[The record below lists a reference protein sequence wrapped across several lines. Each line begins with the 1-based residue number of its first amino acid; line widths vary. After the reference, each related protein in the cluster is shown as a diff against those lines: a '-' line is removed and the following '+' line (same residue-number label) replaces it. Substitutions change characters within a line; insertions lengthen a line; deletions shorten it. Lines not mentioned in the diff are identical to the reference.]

1 MAKRRSIVKIK
12 SPIEVPNLLD
22 LQLKSFRA
30 FLQEDVAKT
39 KRKHWGLEAVLKETF
54 PIESVD
60 GTATLEYIYYTVGK
74 QKYALDECKRKD
86 FTYAVPL
93 RVKLRLRTSTEVREQ
108 EVFLCDLPYMTP
120 QGTFVMNGDE
130 RVVVTQMHRSPG
142 VSFEES
148 SQLYG
153 KVSYR
158 ARIVPYYGSWLEFEF
173 DQSKVLNVYIDRRRK
188 FPVSVLLRAFGYS
201 SDESILKI
209 FGGTDTLKIN
219 KKSDLSNLGGRTIA
233 EDIVDPE
240 SKQVLFEKYEVIAKT
255 NLSRLEH
262 VGLKKIKLVKEE
274 IAEIVNTLKKDI
286 TTSKE
291 EALIEIFRKMQP
303 GNPATIENAEG
314 YFQRLF
320 LNPKRYDLQRV
331 GRFIINR
338 KLGMKISLDKRTL
351 DKETAVKVVDYMFKL
366 RKGDG
371 EADDIDHLGNR
382 RIRTVGELLQ
392 EQFRIGLL
400 RIERVSRERM
410 AVYDMESLMP
420 HHLVNSKL
428 ISALIR
434 DFFGRGS
441 LSQFMDQT
449 NPQAELTHRRRLSAL
464 GPGGLDRERAGFE
477 VRDVHYSHYGRV
489 CPIETPEGPN
499 IGLITSLALY
509 ARINE
514 FGFIETPYRKVKN
527 KKVSN
532 EVKYLTADE
541 EDNYVIAQANAKLGK
556 DNHFLDKEIF
566 CRYKDGFIKANPS
579 EVEFMDVSPQQIVGS
594 STGLI
599 PFLEHDDAN
608 RALMGANMMRQAVP
622 LMTTDS
628 PLVGTG
634 FEKKA
639 VEDSGTIVLAEKDGV
654 VRFVDAKSISVGTI
668 EYGLTKF
675 GRTNADTCVNQRPLV
690 KIGDKVKAGDVL
702 ADGAATDGGELA
714 LGRNILVAFMPWRGY
729 NFEDAIILS
738 ERLVKDDV
746 FTSIHIEEFE
756 VEARET
762 KLGPEEITRDI
773 PNISEEILRNLDDNG
788 IVRIGAEVRPSDI
801 LIGKISPKTESELTP
816 EEKLLRAIF
825 GEKAGDVRDTSLK
838 VPPGVF
844 GVVINVEVFT
854 RKEGAT
860 LSKEEKSRELKEIKA
875 LKKEYQSK
883 INQLKKEKL
892 SRLSELLLGEKLSAP
907 LSDIDTEKILISDG
921 VLIKDK
927 HINKLNQCDLDV
939 IKLLDN
945 DSKEEEIFRVL
956 KLYDDQ
962 IEEMIYEMDA
972 AIHRVKKGDELPP
985 GVLKKIIIH
994 VASKR
999 KIVAGD
1005 KMAGRHGNK
1014 GVISRIVHEED
1025 MPYLPDGTPVDIVL
1039 NPLGVPS
1046 RMNIGQLLET
1056 HLGWAA
1062 KKLGFKIATPVF
1074 AGISEEE
1081 IRKFLKDA
1089 DLPEDGKVTLYDG
1102 MSGEPFDQ
1110 KVTVGYIY
1118 MMKLSHMVD
1127 DKIHARSIGPYSLV
1141 TQQPLG
1147 GKAQFGGQRFGEMEV
1162 WALEAYGA
1170 AYILQEMLTVKSDD
1184 VQGRTRIYESIVKGE
1199 SSFQHGTPESLNVLL
1214 RELQGLALDVRI
1226 AKGED
1231 LKEAKTKTTKAK
1243 KKGRARNV

>member
-1 MAKRRSIVKIK
+1 MTKRYGFAKIKYPVKI
-12 SPIEVPNLLD
+12 PNLLD
-22 LQLKSFRA
+22 LQLVSFKE

-39 KRKHWGLEAVLKETF
+39 RRKHKGLEAILQEIF
-54 PIESVD
+54 PIESTD
-60 GTATLEYIYYTVGK
+60 GAYRLEYLYYTVGK
-74 QKYALDECKRKD
+74 PKYSVLECKKKD

-93 RVKLRLRTSTEVREQ
+93 KIKVRLRTPDETREQ

-120 QGTFVMNGDE
+120 KGTFVMNGDE
-130 RVVVTQMHRSPG
+130 RVVIAQMHRSPG
-142 VSFEES
+142 VTFEEMTE
-148 SQLYG
+148 LYG

-158 ARIVPYYGSWLEFEF
+158 ARVVPYYGSWLEFEF
-173 DQSKVLNVYIDRRRK
+173 DQSRNLNVYIDRRRK
-188 FPVSVLLRAFGYS
+188 FPVTVLLRAFGIS
-201 SDESILKI
+201 SDEAIIGK
-209 FGGTDTLKIN
+209 FGGVELITIKNRASWKDVIGRILAEDVKDTDT
-219 KKSDLSNLGGRTIA
+219 S
-233 EDIVDPE
+233 
-240 SKQVLFEKYEVIAKT
+240 QVIIEKYETITSSHVQ
-255 NLSRLEH
+255 RLEKI
-262 VGLKKIKLVKEE
+262 GIKKVAVVKEDIPE
-274 IAEIVNTLKKDI
+274 IINTIKKDV
-286 TTSKE
+286 TSSKE

-314 YFQRLF
+314 YFQRSF
-320 LNPKRYDLQRV
+320 LDPKRYDLQRV

-338 KLGMKISLDKRTL
+338 KLNMKTSLEKRTL
-351 DKETAVKVVDYMFKL
+351 DKETVIQVINYLLKL
-366 RKGDG
+366 RRGDG
-371 EADDIDHLGNR
+371 EPDDIDHLGNR
-382 RIRTVGELLQ
+382 RVRTIGELLQ

-410 AVYDMESLMP
+410 SIYDMESVMP

-428 ISALIR
+428 ISALIK

-514 FGFIETPYRKVKN
+514 FGFLETPYRKVKN
-527 KKVSN
+527 KKVTN
-532 EVKYLTADE
+532 EIVYLTADK
-541 EDNYVIAQANAKLGK
+541 EDQYVIAQANARLNDEGS
-556 DNHFLDKEIF
+556 FIDKEIF
-566 CRYKDGFIKANPS
+566 CRYKDSFIKASPK
-579 EVEFMDVSPQQIVGS
+579 EVEFMDVSPQQIVGIS
-594 STGLI
+594 AGLI

-622 LMTTDS
+622 LLEGKA

-634 FEKKA
+634 LEAKA
-639 VEDSGTIVLAEKDGV
+639 ARDSGATVIANKSGM
-654 VRFVDAKSISVGTI
+654 VRYVDANRIVVGGT
-668 EYGLTKF
+668 EYNLIKF
-675 GRTNADTCVNQRPLV
+675 DRTNSDTCINQRPCV
-690 KIGDKVKAGDVL
+690 KVGDKVKEGDTI
-702 ADGAATDGGELA
+702 ADGAATEDGELA
-714 LGRNILVAFMPWRGY
+714 LGRNILVAFMSWRGY
-729 NFEDAIILS
+729 NFEDAVILS

-746 FTSIHIEEFE
+746 FTSLHMEEFE

-773 PNISEEILRNLDDNG
+773 PNVSEESLRNLDDEG
-788 IVRIGAEVRPSDI
+788 IVRIGAEVMPGDI
-801 LIGKISPKTESELTP
+801 LVGKISPKTESELTP

-825 GEKAGDVRDTSLK
+825 GDKAGDVRDTSLK

-844 GVVINVEVFT
+844 GVVVDVQVFT
-854 RKEGAT
+854 RKEGTT
-860 LSKEEKSRELKEIKA
+860 LSKEEKSRELRAIKA
-875 LKKEYQSK
+875 LKKEYELK
-883 INQLKKEKL
+883 INQLQSERIQRVESLILGQKL
-892 SRLSELLLGEKLSAP
+892 GAALR
-907 LSDIDTEKILISDG
+907 DMDTGK
-921 VLIKDK
+921 VLIPEGVTISAK
-927 HINKLNQCDLDV
+927 HVKKLERCDLDV
-939 IKLLDN
+939 VKLFDN
-945 DSKEEEIFRVL
+945 ETTEDEIAKVL

-962 IEEMIYEMDA
+962 IEEVFYEMDTE
-972 AIHRVKKGDELPP
+972 INRIKKGDELAP
-985 GVLKKIIIH
+985 GVLKKIVIH

-1005 KMAGRHGNK
+1005 KVAGRHGNK
-1014 GVISRIVHEED
+1014 GVISRIVLEED
-1025 MPYLPDGTPVDIVL
+1025 MPYLPDGTPVDVVL

-1046 RMNIGQLLET
+1046 RMNIGQILET

-1062 KKLGFKIATPVF
+1062 KTLGLKFATPVF
-1074 AGISEEE
+1074 AGITEQE
-1081 IRKFLKDA
+1081 IKKFLNKA
-1089 DLPEDGKVTLYDG
+1089 GLPEDGKIKLSDG
-1102 MSGEPFDQ
+1102 RTGEEFDQ

-1162 WALEAYGA
+1162 WALEAYGS
-1170 AYILQEMLTVKSDD
+1170 AYTLQEMLTVKSDD
-1184 VQGRTRIYESIVKGE
+1184 VQGRTKIYESIVKGE

-1214 RELQGLALDVRI
+1214 RELQGLALDIRI
-1226 AKGED
+1226 V
-1231 LKEAKTKTTKAK
+1231 KEKEFQKESKTK
-1243 KKGRARNV
+1243 KKGKKNV

>member
-1 MAKRRSIVKIK
+1 MKRLSYAKLKYPVKI
-12 SPIEVPNLLD
+12 PNLLD
-22 LQLKSFRA
+22 PQVESFRS

-39 KRKHWGLEAVLKETF
+39 KRQHQGLEAVLQETF
-54 PIESVD
+54 PIQSAD
-60 GTATLEYIYYTVGK
+60 GNSTLEYLHYAVGRP
-74 QKYALDECKRKD
+74 KYSMEECKRKD
-86 FTYAVPL
+86 LTYSVPL
-93 RVKLRLRTSTEVREQ
+93 RAKLRLRVAKEAREQ
-108 EVFLCDLPYMTP
+108 EVYLCDLPYMTP
-120 QGTFVMNGDE
+120 KGTFIINGDE

-142 VSFEES
+142 VSFEQSAEI
-148 SQLYG
+148 YG
-153 KVSYR
+153 KISYR

-173 DQSKVLNVYIDRRRK
+173 DQSRVLNVYIDRRRK
-188 FPVSVLLRAFGYS
+188 FPATVLLRAFGYS
-201 SDESILKI
+201 SDEDILKI
-209 FGGTDTLKIN
+209 FGGTEIIQIERRSQVKELEGKI
-219 KKSDLSNLGGRTIA
+219 LA
-233 EDIVDPE
+233 EAISEGD
-240 SKQVLFEKYEVIAKT
+240 QVIFEKYHLVTKS
-255 NLSRLEH
+255 NLPKLEKLSLGK
-262 VGLKKIKLVKEE
+262 VKIIKQDIVE
-274 IAEIVNTLKKDI
+274 IINTLKKDSVS
-286 TTSKE
+286 SKE

-314 YFQRLF
+314 YFERLF

-338 KLGMKISLDKRTL
+338 KLGMKFDLDKRTL
-351 DKETAVKVVDYMFKL
+351 DKDTVVKVMEYMIKL
-366 RKGDG
+366 RRG
-371 EADDIDHLGNR
+371 EGEPDDIDHLGSR
-382 RIRTVGELLQ
+382 RLRTVGELLQ

-410 AVYDMESLMP
+410 AVYDIESVMP

-428 ISALIR
+428 ISALTK

-514 FGFIETPYRKVKN
+514 FGFIETPYRKVKDN
-527 KKVSN
+527 KVTN
-532 EVKYLTADE
+532 EIKYLTADE
-541 EDNYVIAQANAKLGK
+541 EDVYIIAQANARL
-556 DNHFLDKEIF
+556 DESSVFMDKEVF
-566 CRYKDGFIKANPS
+566 CRYKDSFIKVSPDK
-579 EVEFMDVSPQQIVGS
+579 VEFMDVAPQQIVGT

-622 LMTTDS
+622 LMTTES
-628 PLVGTG
+628 PYVGTG
-634 FEKKA
+634 LEGKVA
-639 VEDSGTIVLAEKDGV
+639 GDSGALIIAEKDGL
-654 VRFVDAKSISVGTI
+654 VRYVDASKIIVGSQ
-668 EYGLTKF
+668 EYRLTKF
-675 GRTNADTCVNQRPLV
+675 GRTNSDTCINQRPLV
-690 KIGDKVKAGDVL
+690 RPGDKVEKGDIL
-702 ADGAATDGGELA
+702 ADGAATDNGEMA
-714 LGRNILVAFMPWRGY
+714 LGRDVLVAFMPWRGY
-729 NFEDAIILS
+729 NFEDAVILS
-738 ERLVKDDV
+738 ERLVKDDT
-746 FTSIHIEEFE
+746 FTSIHVEEFE

-773 PNISEEILRNLDDNG
+773 PNVSEESLRNLDENG
-788 IVRIGAEVRPSDI
+788 IVRIGAEVKPSDI
-801 LIGKISPKTESELTP
+801 LVGKISPKTESELTP

-844 GVVINVEVFT
+844 GVVIDVQVFT

-860 LSKEEKSRELKEIKA
+860 LTKDEKSKELKAIKA
-875 LKKEYQSK
+875 LKKEYEAK
-883 INQLKKEKL
+883 IIQLKKEKFA
-892 SRLSELLLGEKLSAP
+892 RLSSLLVGKKLAEP
-907 LSDIDTEKILISDG
+907 LQDIDTGKVVINEG
-921 VLIKDK
+921 VTIKESHLK
-927 HINKLNQCDLDV
+927 KLESCDLEIV
-939 IKLLDN
+939 KLIGDEQ
-945 DSKEEEIFRVL
+945 KEDEITKVL

-962 IEEMIYEMDA
+962 IEEVLYEMDME
-972 AIHRVKKGDELPP
+972 ISGIKKGDELLP
-985 GVLKKIIIH
+985 GVLKKIVIH

-999 KIVAGD
+999 KVIAGD
-1005 KMAGRHGNK
+1005 KVAGRHGNK
-1014 GVISRIVHEED
+1014 GVVSRIVLEED
-1025 MPYLPDGTPVDIVL
+1025 MPYLPDGTPIDIVL

-1046 RMNIGQLLET
+1046 RMNIGQILET

-1062 KKLGFKIATPVF
+1062 RTLNIKVASPVF
-1074 AGISEEE
+1074 AGATEKE
-1081 IRKFLKDA
+1081 IKDLLKKA
-1089 DLPEDGKVTLYDG
+1089 GLPQDGKVTLYDG
-1102 MSGEPFDQ
+1102 ITGEPLDQ

-1118 MMKLSHMVD
+1118 IMKLSHMVD

-1170 AYILQEMLTVKSDD
+1170 AYTLQEMLTVKSDD
-1184 VQGRTRIYESIVKGE
+1184 VQGRTKIYESIVKGE

-1214 RELQGLALDVRI
+1214 RELQGLALDVQI
-1226 AKGED
+1226 V
-1231 LKEAKTKTTKAK
+1231 KEKDAHAHSETKVAEPKAK
-1243 KKGRARNV
+1243 KKGRAKHA

>member
-875 LKKEYQSK
+875 LKKEYQLK

-1081 IRKFLKDA
+1081 IRKFLKEA

-1231 LKEAKTKTTKAK
+1231 LKEAKTTKAK
-1243 KKGRARNV
+1243 KKGRAKNV

>member
-1 MAKRRSIVKIK
+1 MAKRRSVVKIK
-12 SPIEVPNLLD
+12 SPVEVPNLLD
-22 LQLKSFRA
+22 LQLKPFHD

-60 GTATLEYIYYTVGK
+60 GAATLEYVYYTIGK
-74 QKYALDECKRKD
+74 PKYTLDECKRKD
-86 FTYAVPL
+86 FTYSVPL
-93 RVKLRLRTSTEVREQ
+93 RVKLRLRTPTEVREQ
-108 EVFLCDLPYMTP
+108 EVFLCDLPYMSP

-130 RVVVTQMHRSPG
+130 RVVVTQMHRSSG

-201 SDESILKI
+201 SDEDILKI
-209 FGGTDTLKIN
+209 FGGTESLKIN
-219 KKSDLSNLGGRTIA
+219 KRSDLKNVEERVLA
-233 EDIVDPE
+233 EDIVDSE
-240 SKQVLFEKYEVIAKT
+240 NKQILFEKYQLITKT
-255 NLSRLEH
+255 DVSRLEKLN
-262 VGLKKIKLVKEE
+262 LKQIKLVKEE
-274 IAEIVNTLKKDI
+274 VAEIVNTLKKDATI
-286 TTSKE
+286 SKE

-338 KLGMKISLDKRTL
+338 KLGMKVSLDKRIL
-351 DKETAVKVVDYMFKL
+351 DKETVVKVIDYMLKL
-366 RKGDG
+366 RKGEG
-371 EADDIDHLGNR
+371 EPDDIDHLGNR

-449 NPQAELTHRRRLSAL
+449 NPLAELTHRRRLSAL

-527 KKVSN
+527 KNVSN
-532 EVKYLTADE
+532 EIKYLTADE
-541 EDNYVIAQANAKLGK
+541 EDKYVIAQANAKLDEGSR
-556 DNHFLDKEIF
+556 FIDKEIF
-566 CRYKDGFIKANPS
+566 CRYKDGFIKAGPS
-579 EVEFMDVSPQQIVGS
+579 EVEYMDVAPQQIVGS

-622 LMTTDS
+622 LMITES

-639 VEDSGTIVLAEKDGV
+639 VEDSGTLVLAEKDGT
-654 VRFVDAKSISVGTI
+654 VRYVDSEHITVGAN
-668 EYGLTKF
+668 EYNLTKF
-675 GRTNADTCVNQRPLV
+675 GRTNADTCVNQRPLI

-702 ADGAATDGGELA
+702 ADGAATDDGELS

-746 FTSIHIEEFE
+746 FSSIHIEEFE

-773 PNISEEILRNLDDNG
+773 PNVSEEILRNLDNNG
-788 IVRIGAEVRPSDI
+788 VVRIGAEVKPSDI

-844 GVVINVEVFT
+844 GVVINIEVFT

-875 LKKEYQSK
+875 LRKEHEAKVS
-883 INQLKKEKL
+883 QLKKEKL
-892 SRLSELLLGEKLSAP
+892 SRLSQLLLGEKLSAP
-907 LSDIDTEKILISDG
+907 LHDIETNKVLVSDG

-927 HINKLNQCDLDV
+927 DIKRLGHCDLDV
-939 IKLLDN
+939 VKLIDS
-945 DSKEEEIFRVL
+945 DSKEDEIFRVL

-962 IEEMIYEMDA
+962 IEEVLYEMDA
-972 AIHRVKKGDELPP
+972 RIHRVKKGDELPP
-985 GVLKKIIIH
+985 GVLKKIVIH

-1014 GVISRIVHEED
+1014 GVISKIVHEED

-1074 AGISEEE
+1074 AGISEDE
-1081 IRKFLKDA
+1081 IKDFLKEA
-1089 DLPEDGKVTLYDG
+1089 GLPEDGKITLYDG

-1110 KVTVGYIY
+1110 NVTVGYIY

-1170 AYILQEMLTVKSDD
+1170 AYTLQEMLTVKSDD
-1184 VQGRTRIYESIVKGE
+1184 VQGRTKIYESIVKGE

-1226 AKGED
+1226 VKDKDIKG
-1231 LKEAKTKTTKAK
+1231 AKTIKVK
-1243 KKGRARNV
+1243 KKGRAKNV

>member
-201 SDESILKI
+201 SDESILKV

-219 KKSDLSNLGGRTIA
+219 KKSDLSSLGGRTIA

-262 VGLKKIKLVKEE
+262 VGLKKIKLVKED

-291 EALIEIFRKMQP
+291 EALVEIFRKMQP

-634 FEKKA
+634 FEKKV

-668 EYGLTKF
+668 EYDLTKF

-1081 IRKFLKDA
+1081 IRKFLKEA

-1231 LKEAKTKTTKAK
+1231 LKEAKTTKAK
-1243 KKGRARNV
+1243 KKGRAKNV

>member
-1 MAKRRSIVKIK
+1 MTRRRNIVKIK

-22 LQLKSFRA
+22 LQLKPFRD
-30 FLQEDVAKT
+30 FLQEDTAKT
-39 KRKHWGLEAVLKETF
+39 RRKHWGLEAVLKETF

-60 GTATLEYIYYTVGK
+60 GSANLEYIYYTVGK
-74 QKYALDECKRKD
+74 PKYTLDECKRKD
-86 FTYAVPL
+86 LTYSVPL
-93 RVKLRLRTSTEVREQ
+93 RVKLRLRTSSEVREQ

-142 VSFEES
+142 VSFEEN

-201 SDESILKI
+201 SDENILKI
-209 FGGTDTLKIN
+209 FGGTDTLQIN
-219 KKSDLSNLGGRTIA
+219 KRSDLSNMEGRVIA
-233 EDIVDPE
+233 EDIVDSG
-240 SKQVLFEKYEVIAKT
+240 SKQVLFEKYELITKSS
-255 NLSRLEH
+255 LSRLENT
-262 VGLKKIKLVKEE
+262 GLKSIKLIRED
-274 IAEIVNTLKKDI
+274 IAEIANTLKKDS
-286 TTSKE
+286 TSSKE

-320 LNPKRYDLQRV
+320 LNPKCYDLQRV

-338 KLGMKISLDKRTL
+338 KLGMKVSLDKRTL
-351 DKETAVKVVDYMFKL
+351 DRETVVKVIEYMFKL
-366 RKGDG
+366 RKGEG
-371 EADDIDHLGNR
+371 ESDDIDHLGNR

-509 ARINE
+509 AVINE

-527 KKVSN
+527 GKVSN
-532 EVKYLTADE
+532 EIKYLTADA
-541 EDNYVIAQANAKLGK
+541 EDNYVIAQANARLDK
-556 DNHFLDKEIF
+556 DNYFMDKEIF
-566 CRYKDGFIKANPS
+566 CRYKDGFIKSDPS
-579 EVEFMDVSPQQIVGS
+579 GVEFMDVAPQQIVGS

-622 LMTTDS
+622 LMTTES

-639 VEDSGTIVLAEKDGV
+639 VEDSGTLVLAEKDGI
-654 VRFVDAKSISVGTI
+654 VRSVDAKNMVVGTK
-668 EYGLTKF
+668 EYSLIKF
-675 GRTNADTCVNQRPLV
+675 GRTNADTCVNQRPVV
-690 KIGDKVKAGDVL
+690 KVGDKVKAGDVL
-702 ADGAATDGGELA
+702 ADGAATDDGELS
-714 LGRNILVAFMPWRGY
+714 LGRNILVAFLPWRGY

-746 FTSIHIEEFE
+746 LTSIHIEEFE

-773 PNISEEILRNLDDNG
+773 PNVSEEILRNLDDNG
-788 IVRIGAEVRPSDI
+788 IVRIGAEVKPSDV
-801 LIGKISPKTESELTP
+801 LVGKISPKTESELTP

-838 VPPGVF
+838 VPPGEF

-860 LSKEEKSRELKEIKA
+860 LSKEEKSREFKEIKVI
-875 LKKEYQSK
+875 KKDYESK

-892 SRLSELLLGEKLSAP
+892 SRLSKLLLGEKISAS
-907 LSDIDTEKILISDG
+907 LNDIDTDKVLISDG
-921 VLIKDK
+921 TLIKEK
-927 HINKLNQCDLDV
+927 HLKKLERCDLDV
-939 IKLLDN
+939 IKLIDN
-945 DSKEEEIFRVL
+945 EPKEDEIFRVL

-962 IEEMIYEMDA
+962 IEEIIYEMDA
-972 AIHRVKKGDELPP
+972 AIYRVKKGDELPP
-985 GVLKKIIIH
+985 GVLKKIVIH
-994 VASKR
+994 IASKR
-999 KIVAGD
+999 KVIAGD
-1005 KMAGRHGNK
+1005 KVAGRHGNK
-1014 GVISRIVHEED
+1014 GVISRIIQEED

-1046 RMNIGQLLET
+1046 RMNIGQILET

-1062 KKLGFKIATPVF
+1062 KKLNFKIASPVF
-1074 AGISEEE
+1074 AGISEDE
-1081 IRKFLKDA
+1081 IRKFLKEA
-1089 DLPEDGKVTLYDG
+1089 GLPEDGKVTLYDG

-1170 AYILQEMLTVKSDD
+1170 AYTLQEMLTVKSDD

-1199 SSFQHGTPESLNVLL
+1199 SAFQHGTPESLNVLL

-1226 AKGED
+1226 AKDKD
-1231 LKEAKTKTTKAK
+1231 LKDPKTTKSK
-1243 KKGRARNV
+1243 KKGRAKNA